1 LAPTERLK
9 RALQSPLV
17 EREIGVRLGTFLFR
31 DDNGVGR
38 VMVSAEVDADPA
50 GLKAAFV
57 IRDPR
62 GKPETAGELAT
73 DALVAGKDAPPL
85 VLFVAQV
92 PAGDHTVKLAI
103 VDAEGRVGS
112 AVRTI
117 SVSSGVPDALVLG
130 DVIVLP
136 EGQVPD
142 RARPSA
148 RVAQGSRQAA
158 VYFELY
164 GGAKAPGKAAVHL
177 EVTDT
182 PEGPAIVSS
191 EGTIALKAKAKIAR
205 SAGQLKFSP
214 AALPPGR
221 YFARVKVEGSEARAL
236 RGFTVTAGTSA
247 ALLSDESRAL
257 VPFFNVQRFLNTP
270 LLHAVSARF
279 LQDAADNAA
288 VNGVATA
295 LEDGSWRELST
306 VTGNRVVDSTLKGLQ
321 SLAAGQPADA
331 ERLFRDALDADPEFT
346 IALTLVGGAWASVGR
361 EPEASRSWRTSL
373 ATGVD
378 APFLYP
384 FVAESLLRMGDVKGT
399 RDFVAEVQEA
409 GGDVSTLER
418 PRALASAI
426 AGDRR
431 ETVAALGRWV
441 DAHPDDQD
449 AAFVLVLA
457 LYELKTIDKDASM
470 LPEFQR
476 RAKEYIDRGGPRQ
489 ALVARWMK

>member
-1 LAPTERLK
+1 
-9 RALQSPLV
+9 
-17 EREIGVRLGTFLFR
+17 
-31 DDNGVGR
+31 
-38 VMVSAEVDADPA
+38 
-50 GLKAAFV
+50 
-57 IRDPR
+57 
-62 GKPETAGELAT
+62 
-73 DALVAGKDAPPL
+73 
-85 VLFVAQV
+85 
-92 PAGDHTVKLAI
+92 
-103 VDAEGRVGS
+103 
-112 AVRTI
+112 
-117 SVSSGVPDALVLG
+117 
-130 DVIVLP
+130 
-136 EGQVPD
+136 
-142 RARPSA
+142 
-148 RVAQGSRQAA
+148 
-158 VYFELY
+158 
-164 GGAKAPGKAAVHL
+164 VHL
-177 EVTDT
+177 DVTDT

-399 RDFVAEVQEA
+399 RDFVAEVREA
-409 GGDVSTLER
+409 GGDVSALER

-431 ETVAALGRWV
+431 ETVAALSRWV